1 MPRYE
6 KKPQVCANLVK
17 RIDEE
22 YYRVLDDV
30 EMRALKNKGK
40 VRPEGR
46 MNENARF
53 IVSYYIEVE

>member
-17 RIDEE
+17 KQGEE

-40 VRPEGR
+40 VWPEGR
-46 MNENARF
+46 MNENSRF
-53 IVSYYIEVE
+53 IVSYYIEVD